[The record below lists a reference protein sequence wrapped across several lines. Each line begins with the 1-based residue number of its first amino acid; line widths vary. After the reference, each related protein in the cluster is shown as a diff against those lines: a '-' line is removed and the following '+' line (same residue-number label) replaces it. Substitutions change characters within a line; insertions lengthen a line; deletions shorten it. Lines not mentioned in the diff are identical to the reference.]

1 MAALTTLGCCV
12 AGVSTTGPSS
22 APESQQQQHEVTAGA
37 AGSGSVESATVRP
50 LDFRILT
57 EPIAMRPN
65 KSAYG
70 VPYDLVDTSQ
80 GSAMSEMLQQL
91 QEADTALAAM
101 HLVKQSSKPEE

>member
-1 MAALTTLGCCV
+1 MRLACRST
-12 AGVSTTGPSS
+12 GVPITEPSS
-22 APESQQQQHEVTAGA
+22 AVGSQQQDHNSPADSA
-37 AGSGSVESATVRP
+37 SSSVVKVATTRP

-57 EPIAMRPN
+57 EPTALRPN

-101 HLVKQSSKPEE
+101 HLIQQSSKSEE

>member
-1 MAALTTLGCCV
+1 MAALTRLGCFFTGV
-12 AGVSTTGPSS
+12 ASTGPSS
-22 APESQQQQHEVTAGA
+22 APESQQQQHEVTADA
-37 AGSGSVESATVRP
+37 AGNGSGDTATVRP

-65 KSAYG
+65 RSAYG

-101 HLVKQSSKPEE
+101 HLVKQSSEPEE